1 MAINLVTE
9 MLKTTLA
16 GTAVSASADQGLS
29 GSTAAEQNA
38 TASTATADA
47 SADASAAD
55 TATTADVGESTLS
68 TTALGHTDGAI
79 RPAPAASLDGL
90 TEGDIAA
97 LKAAYL
103 DVKEAL
109 AEAQESDSAET
120 GTNSGDAGTAAEDQT
135 AADRAAHM
143 SHGAHG
149 ADPLARLLA
158 EATGDSVGDIQGVLH
173 LVREVARQEHIDAT
187 GRTVAD
193 TATATAT
200 AGEENQSSSETPATE
215 ADHAG
220 QDVTLWHDHPE
231 GIADRFGGAAPDGM
245 GVETGHG
252 LGRAQAGAG
261 GYWHDDPAQPALVE
275 PSVSGNAASD
285 TPLAPKEDGALL
297 HHHVAANAAVTLDD
311 DVVSAVDQFT
321 DVMESLDLFP
331 AHGHGAEIPQM
342 ETAL

>member
-47 SADASAAD
+47 SADASAAN
-55 TATTADVGESTLS
+55 TAATADVGESTLS

-79 RPAPAASLDGL
+79 RPAPAPSLDDL

-120 GTNSGDAGTAAEDQT
+120 GTNSGDAGTAVEDQT
-135 AADRAAHM
+135 EADRAADM

-187 GRTVAD
+187 GRPVAD
-193 TATATAT
+193 TAT
-200 AGEENQSSSETPATE
+200 AGEENQSSSETAATE

-231 GIADRFGGAAPDGM
+231 GIADRFGGAAPNGM

-261 GYWHDDPAQPALVE
+261 GYWHDAPARPALVE
-275 PSVSGNAASD
+275 PSASGNAASD

-342 ETAL
+342 ETAF